1 VRRRHITRLLSK
13 DRARRA
19 RRRRL
24 LLTLIVAPL
33 LVAAG
38 LAAAAFY
45 VDTIPAPA
53 DLTLPESTTIYYA
66 DGTTPMARLGSEN
79 RTIIGYDDMN
89 AAVKDAIVAAEDRTF
104 WSNSGVNFSSVIRAG
119 WNNLTTDST
128 QGGSTITQQYVR
140 TAAGLEGVTYARK
153 TREAMLAWKMD
164 RSYSKE
170 KILEFYL
177 NTVPFGRGAYGV
189 EAAAAAYFGKT
200 TRSGAPQAQQVTVSE
215 AMVLASVV
223 KQPEPDPADPGG
235 HPGYDPA
242 RGGKAAAN
250 ALLRWQYVRDGMVQ
264 LGYLTGEQAASLE
277 YPHTVRPLDLSV
289 PDNGMDGPTGL
300 VVNHVLSDLRTSQPF
315 AGQAP
320 DYIRNGGFR
329 IVTTVDSR
337 AQAVAE
343 AAADIRRATA
353 PAVDQGQPAD
363 WQAALVAVE
372 PGTGRVLAYY
382 GGNDGTGADFAGW
395 YYDANGEAHGYG
407 EHPPGS
413 SFKVYDLAEALRQGI
428 SLSSHWGSPA
438 VKEFPNSGRTN
449 GSPAGPVRN
458 SSTATCQPDCT
469 LVQATVASLNVPFFD
484 LTEKLG
490 PANVIDMASKA
501 GIDSMWTDATGQQAP
516 VRVDLRADSDASK
529 NPTGPTAKS
538 FSTEVGIGQYG
549 ITVLDHAN
557 GMATFAAGGERAQAH
572 FVRAVYRHGDLVY
585 AEQLTQS
592 PIGLTPAQVGELTSA
607 LTQVTSAKLP
617 NGWDAA
623 GKTGTWQAGNSLT
636 QNAHVWMVGYT
647 RALAVA
653 VWVGT
658 TDGKALKTK
667 DGKTD
672 VFGST
677 HAAPI
682 WSQFLVGATAAM
694 NPDPGERTFPVAS
707 VVSTPSPSPT
717 GP

>member
-1 VRRRHITRLLSK
+1 MLV
-13 DRARRA
+13 A
-19 RRRRL
+19 
-24 LLTLIVAPL
+24 IVLAPL
-33 LVAAG
+33 VVAAG
-38 LAAAAFY
+38 LAAVAYY

-66 DGTTPMARLGSEN
+66 DGTTPMATLGSEN
-79 RTIIGYDDMN
+79 RTILGYDDMN
-89 AAVKDAIVAAEDRTF
+89 AAVKQAIVAAEDRTF
-104 WSNSGVNFSSVIRAG
+104 WSNSGVSLSSVVRAG
-119 WNNLTTDST
+119 WNNVSGGSL

-140 TAAGLEGVTYARK
+140 TAAGLKGVTFARK
-153 TREAMLAWKMD
+153 TREALLAWKMD

-177 NTVPFGRGAYGV
+177 NTVPFGRGAYGI
-189 EAAAAAYFGKT
+189 EAAAQAYFGKT
-200 TRSGAPQAQQVTVSE
+200 TRRDAPESQQVTVAE

-242 RGGKAAAN
+242 RGGTAAAN
-250 ALLRWQYVRDGMVQ
+250 SLLRWRYVRDGMVA
-264 LGYLTGEQAASLE
+264 LGYLTADQAAALQ

-289 PDNGMDGPTGL
+289 PENGMDRPTGL
-300 VVNHVLSDLRTSQPF
+300 VVDHVLSELRQSQPF

-329 IVTTVDSR
+329 IVTTVDKR
-337 AQAVAE
+337 AQDAAE
-343 AAADIRRATA
+343 AAADIRRPTA
-353 PAVDQGQPAD
+353 PNVDRGQPAN

-382 GGNDGTGADFAGW
+382 GGNAGTGADFAGW
-395 YYDANGEAHGYG
+395 YYDADGKAVGYG

-428 SLSSHWGSPA
+428 SLDSHWDSPA
-438 VKEFPNSGRTN
+438 VKEFPNSGRTKS
-449 GSPAGPVRN
+449 SPTGPVRN
-458 SSTATCQPDCT
+458 SSSAPCQPDCT
-469 LVQATVASLNVPFFD
+469 LLQATVASLNVPFFD
-484 LTEKLG
+484 LTERLG
-490 PANVIDMASKA
+490 PTNVLDMAAKA
-501 GIDSMWTDATGQQAP
+501 GIDSMWTDPAGLQTQPA
-516 VRVDLRADSDASK
+516 RVDLRSDADKTTVAAS
-529 NPTGPTAKS
+529 AKT

-549 ITVLDHAN
+549 VTVLDHAN

-572 FVRAVYRHGDLVY
+572 FVRAVYRHNDLVY

-592 PIGLTPAQVGELTSA
+592 PIGLTPAQVDQLTAA
-607 LTQVTSAKLP
+607 LRQVPSAKLP

-623 GKTGTWQAGNSLT
+623 GKTGTWQAGSSLT
-636 QNAHVWMVGYT
+636 DNAHVWMVGYT

-653 VWVGT
+653 VWLGT
-658 TDGKALKTK
+658 TDGKALKTT
-667 DGKTD
+667 DGKSD

-682 WSQFLVGATAAM
+682 WSQFIAAATAAM
-694 NPDPGERTFPVAS
+694 NLDPKQRTFPVADTVATS
-707 VVSTPSPSPT
+707 SPNPT
-717 GP
+717 GR